1 MDFENTKRLKE
12 FGFSGGIRIADL
24 QTSCANLPPQQGVYL
39 VVKKGKTPIV
49 FLEKSTG
56 GWFKRRDPSVPVS
69 VLKGRWVVGPKVV
82 YVGKAGGTANKTTLQ
97 GRLKLFMQFG
107 LGRKCAHWG
116 GRYIWQI
123 SDAKNL
129 LVYWKPTPGS
139 EPRQI
144 EKAILA
150 EFRQRYGRLPFA
162 NLRG

>member
-24 QTSCANLPPQQGVYL
+24 QASCENLPPQQGVYL
-39 VVKKGKTPIV
+39 VVKKGKTPVV

-56 GWFKRRDPSVPVS
+56 GWFKGRDPSVS
-69 VLKGRWVVGPKVV
+69 EAVLTERWVVGPQVI
-82 YVGKAGGTANKTTLQ
+82 YVGKAGGSSNKSTLHT
-97 GRLKLFMQFG
+97 RLRLFMQFG

-123 SDAKNL
+123 AGAKDL

-139 EPRQI
+139 EPRQT